1 MDYNDNPEE
10 DSWTKRMKQIIK
22 YIACKVDIPECYGN
36 ATAQLVEYLEKPKT
50 IM

>member
-10 DSWTKRMKQIIK
+10 DSWTRRMKHTIK
-22 YIACKVDIPECYGN
+22 HIACNIDVPECYGN
-36 ATAQLVEYLEKPKT
+36 ATAQLVEYLANPKS